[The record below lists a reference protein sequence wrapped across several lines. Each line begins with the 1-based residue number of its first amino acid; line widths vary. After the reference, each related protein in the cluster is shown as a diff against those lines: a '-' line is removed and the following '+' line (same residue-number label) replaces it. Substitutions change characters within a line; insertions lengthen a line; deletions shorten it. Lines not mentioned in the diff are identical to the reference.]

1 MSCAIPFSSCFPS
14 KKAFFALE
22 EASFA
27 NNPIFAQMIL
37 PQNQI
42 KRLLGVPLSAQI
54 DQFTA
59 FGRRK
64 LVFFGVPNL
73 HVISVLQFSFFVLL
87 LAFRVFFVL
96 VPPVLFVAPRYLKR
110 LNEEEFQ

>member
-1 MSCAIPFSSCFPS
+1 MSCAIPFSSCFQ
-14 KKAFFALE
+14 KAFFALE

-37 PQNQI
+37 PQIQF
-42 KRLLGVPLSAQI
+42 KRLLVVPLSAQI

-64 LVFFGVPNL
+64 LVFFFGFLGPKL
-73 HVISVLQFSFFVLL
+73 TCDFSSSIFFFRSSSCISRIFRTRSSRSFCSAKVS
-87 LAFRVFFVL
+87 
-96 VPPVLFVAPRYLKR
+96 
-110 LNEEEFQ
+110 ETIE

>member
-64 LVFFGVPNL
+64 LVFFW
-73 HVISVLQFSFFVLL
+73 FFGSQT
-87 LAFRVFFVL
+87 
-96 VPPVLFVAPRYLKR
+96 YM
-110 LNEEEFQ
+110 

>member
-1 MSCAIPFSSCFPS
+1 MSCAIPFSSCFQ
-14 KKAFFALE
+14 KAFFALE

-64 LVFFGVPNL
+64 LVFFW
-73 HVISVLQFSFFVLL
+73 FFGSQT
-87 LAFRVFFVL
+87 
-96 VPPVLFVAPRYLKR
+96 YM
-110 LNEEEFQ
+110 